1 MEGAVWTLG
10 APGAYACIC
19 AVEQG
24 WRPLRRLPTLAQM
37 VQVKMAARDHE
48 PITMPITYN
57 MTEHHRDHA
66 M

>member
-1 MEGAVWTLG
+1 MARCHGPPR
-10 APGAYACIC
+10 PGSLCLHQC

-24 WRPLRRLPTLAQM
+24 WRPLRRPPTLAQM

-48 PITMPITYN
+48 PITYN